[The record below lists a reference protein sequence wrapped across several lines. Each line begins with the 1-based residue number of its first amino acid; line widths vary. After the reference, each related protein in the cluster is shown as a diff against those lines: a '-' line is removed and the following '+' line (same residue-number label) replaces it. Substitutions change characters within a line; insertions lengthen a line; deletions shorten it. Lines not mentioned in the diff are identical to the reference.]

1 MLTSLRPARPEDL
14 DRIRR
19 LLTDGK
25 LPTGGVE
32 EHLAE
37 GYVVA
42 EENAAPAAAREN
54 REGTALIG
62 VCGMEVH
69 GAFGLL
75 RSLAVAPAARGRS
88 TGRALVE
95 NRLDWARSRGLR
107 EVYLLTTDADR
118 YFERLGFIRRSRDGA
133 PPEISGC
140 LEFRSLCPAT
150 AVVMSIPLG
159 NSRRS

>member
-1 MLTSLRPARPEDL
+1 MLTPLRPARPEDL
-14 DRIRR
+14 DRIHR
-19 LLTDGK
+19 LLKDGR

-42 EENAAPAAAREN
+42 EEDTAPGA
-54 REGTALIG
+54 ALIG
-62 VCGMEVH
+62 VCGVEIH

-107 EVYLLTTDADR
+107 AVYLLTTDADL
-118 YFERLGFIRRSRDGA
+118 YFARLGFQHLSRDDA

-140 LEFRSLCPAT
+140 LEFRSLCPKT

-159 NSRRS
+159 NPRRS